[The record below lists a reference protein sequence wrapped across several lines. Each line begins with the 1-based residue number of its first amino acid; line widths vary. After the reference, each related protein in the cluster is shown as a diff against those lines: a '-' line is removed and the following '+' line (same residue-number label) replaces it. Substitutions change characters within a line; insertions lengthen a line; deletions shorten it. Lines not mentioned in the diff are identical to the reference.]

1 MRKPSGAQG
10 SRCCASLVLFGL
22 SCVLVPIDYGRA
34 YGQEP
39 PLTGQPYVA
48 PKQGGSPNVFHTGN
62 EDYRMGSGDLIQIQI
77 EKAPELSGT
86 YHIGNDGTIDIQYLG
101 RLSARGKTL
110 EELSRAIS
118 DGLKGRY
125 LKNPHVVVDVLQ
137 YNSRTFFIQ
146 GAVRNPGVYQVDG
159 KPTLLQLINIAGG
172 LAENHSA
179 TAFVIRALKEQ
190 AAYQDGYQSSP
201 GSLTNGDEA
210 SRAGSGPAAKYELH
224 KANIA
229 GLYKGNFDQ
238 DVVIEPG
245 DIVNIPK
252 TELFFVTG
260 EVRKPGS
267 FSQIEG
273 TTLRQAIAMA
283 EGTTF
288 KAAPKRTVIFRED
301 PRTGRHEEIHVDVAD
316 IMKGGKKGQKKDIPI
331 LANDIIVV
339 PNSRIKSITTV
350 LLTGFGSGLY
360 NIVRLPTTY

>member
-10 SRCCASLVLFGL
+10 SRCYASLVLFGL
-22 SCVLVPIDYGRA
+22 SCVLVPMDYCRA
-34 YGQEP
+34 YAQGP
-39 PLTGQPYVA
+39 PLTGQAYTA

-86 YHIGNDGTIDIQYLG
+86 YHIGTDGTIEIQYLG

-179 TAFVIRALKEQ
+179 TAFVIRPLKEQ

-210 SRAGSGPAAKYELH
+210 SRAGSGPAA
-224 KANIA
+224 
-229 GLYKGNFDQ
+229 
-238 DVVIEPG
+238 
-245 DIVNIPK
+245 
-252 TELFFVTG
+252 
-260 EVRKPGS
+260 
-267 FSQIEG
+267 
-273 TTLRQAIAMA
+273 
-283 EGTTF
+283 
-288 KAAPKRTVIFRED
+288 
-301 PRTGRHEEIHVDVAD
+301 
-316 IMKGGKKGQKKDIPI
+316 
-331 LANDIIVV
+331 
-339 PNSRIKSITTV
+339 
-350 LLTGFGSGLY
+350 
-360 NIVRLPTTY
+360 

>member
-1 MRKPSGAQG
+1 
-10 SRCCASLVLFGL
+10 
-22 SCVLVPIDYGRA
+22 
-34 YGQEP
+34 
-39 PLTGQPYVA
+39 
-48 PKQGGSPNVFHTGN
+48 
-62 EDYRMGSGDLIQIQI
+62 
-77 EKAPELSGT
+77 
-86 YHIGNDGTIDIQYLG
+86 
-101 RLSARGKTL
+101 LSARGKTL

-210 SRAGSGPAAKYELH
+210 SRVGSGPAAKYELH